1 MIAFKEYCY
10 KDSITSESFGGQDTF
25 AQVRTSSQIA
35 SNNFMEFEDCSMEE
49 YNCDFK
55 NSFINYIRK
64 ICPDIKYI
72 KLLKFIDL

>member
-1 MIAFKEYCY
+1 
-10 KDSITSESFGGQDTF
+10 
-25 AQVRTSSQIA
+25 
-35 SNNFMEFEDCSMEE
+35 MEFEDCSMEE